1 MVGATWLL
9 WATNTRMKGM
19 SKNQEIQRIIR
30 QYKDETG
37 IRSVDMKR
45 VTEWAVMKGWPMPK
59 PIDLMDRLAKEFAVA
74 AREETRHDKETG
86 EPYRV
91 NHMYVVTQG
100 DTQLHLWID
109 IDEAPRE
116 PMQASLTMRRE
127 QIVGDITQLTF
138 DAEHWNHVNADEE
151 PIQIEA
157 DFGLDVEIR
166 RHAPVGS

>member
-1 MVGATWLL
+1 
-9 WATNTRMKGM
+9 
-19 SKNQEIQRIIR
+19 
-30 QYKDETG
+30 
-37 IRSVDMKR
+37 
-45 VTEWAVMKGWPMPK
+45 
-59 PIDLMDRLAKEFAVA
+59 MDILAKDFASA
-74 AREETRHDKETG
+74 ALEETRTDKETG

-91 NHMYVVTQG
+91 NHMYVVSQG

-138 DAEHWNHVNADEE
+138 DAEHWNRINPEDE
-151 PIQIEA
+151 PIVIEA

-166 RHAPVGS
+166 RHAPVES

>member
-1 MVGATWLL
+1 
-9 WATNTRMKGM
+9 M
-19 SKNQEIQRIIR
+19 SKNQEMQRVIR
-30 QYKDETG
+30 AYKDATG
-37 IRSVDMKR
+37 IKSVEMKL
-45 VTEWAVMKGWPMPK
+45 VSEWAVGTLGWPIPEPVDPME
-59 PIDLMDRLAKEFAVA
+59 RLAKQFASA
-74 AREETRHDKETG
+74 AREETRDDQETG

-91 NHMYVVTQG
+91 HHMYVVEEGESQY
-100 DTQLHLWID
+100 HLWID

-138 DAEHWNHVNADEE
+138 DAEHWNRINPDVE

-166 RHAPVGS
+166 RHTPVR